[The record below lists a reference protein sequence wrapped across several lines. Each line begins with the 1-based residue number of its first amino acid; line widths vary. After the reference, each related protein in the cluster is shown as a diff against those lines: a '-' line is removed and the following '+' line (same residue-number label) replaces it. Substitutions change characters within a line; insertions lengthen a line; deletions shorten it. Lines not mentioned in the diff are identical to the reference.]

1 MEWWHWILIG
11 YGVIGFG
18 VAIPMIVMGLRTGR
32 KIPGAPQPRLGAV
45 FAGALVFALFWPLIL
60 LPLLIIARKL
70 KSAEGGMDLR
80 TLMQMPADSAMQ
92 QSRGRVVDVDVVNT
106 PSSDSPK
113 E

>member
-1 MEWWHWILIG
+1 MEWWHWVLIG

-18 VAIPMIVMGLRTGR
+18 IAIPMIVMGLRTGR

-70 KSAEGGMDLR
+70 KSAEGGLNLQ
-80 TLMQMPADSAMQ
+80 TLMQMPPENAMP
-92 QSRGRVVDVDVVNT
+92 QSRGRVVDVDVVD
-106 PSSDSPK
+106 PAK
-113 E
+113 K